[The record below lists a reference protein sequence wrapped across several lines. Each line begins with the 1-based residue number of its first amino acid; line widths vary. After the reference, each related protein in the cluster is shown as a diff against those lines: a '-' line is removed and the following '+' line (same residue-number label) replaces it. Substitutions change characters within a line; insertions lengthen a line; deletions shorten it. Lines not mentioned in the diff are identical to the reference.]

1 MHFARWAPAFGLCAI
16 LLALPPATAATY
28 PCENC
33 SAGVGPYNIERSTDK
48 VVVVAGHRQRLL
60 NASGVSGNS
69 SVLNHDDR
77 YILPVVLAQGQQ
89 AWALNIRQRHPEPQ
103 ASRTLRRYY

>member
-1 MHFARWAPAFGLCAI
+1 MHSARWAPVIGFCAI
-16 LLALPPATAATY
+16 LFALSPAGAASY

-33 SAGVGPYNIERSTDK
+33 SAGVGPYNAERSTDK

-69 SVLNHDDR
+69 SVLNHDSR
-77 YILPVVLAQGQQ
+77 YILPVLVAQGRQ
-89 AWALNIRQRHPEPQ
+89 AWALNVLQRHPEPQ
-103 ASRTLRRYY
+103 ASRTLRRSY